1 MTLLRQFVVR
11 LAVGTPEGP
20 YSAALR
26 IWSPAGKSDVYAGV
40 RERSGEM
47 KVSLHA
53 DGTCLAGLTRDF
65 ALREPAALAALGG
78 KRHQSK
84 WQRTTHAGSQFV
96 TPLQFSLPASELR
109 TWRTRSSS
117 DPNITWL
124 PSPAAEHSVIIT
136 CGFSGQL
143 LPDEEWPGRE
153 NGTHLA
159 GSKLL
164 PNGEKLWVLWQYCP
178 TSPLELSMLAE
189 ARTLLSRPGMVH
201 FSAAAGEPTPAPRIL
216 IFKDCPADH
225 LLVILDAA
233 AN

>member
-1 MTLLRQFVVR
+1 MASSHQFVVR
-11 LAVGTPEGP
+11 LAAGTPDGP
-20 YSAALR
+20 YSSVLR

-53 DGTCLAGLTRDF
+53 DGTCLAGLTSDF
-65 ALREPAALAALGG
+65 ALREPEALAALGG

-84 WQRTTHAGSQFV
+84 WKRTTHAGSQFV
-96 TPLQFSLPASELR
+96 TPLQFSLPVSEFR
-109 TWRTRSSS
+109 NWRTRSKR
-117 DPNITWL
+117 DPAITWI
-124 PSPAAEHSVIIT
+124 PAPAADYSVIVT

-143 LPDEEWPGRE
+143 LPNEEWPGRK
-153 NGTHLA
+153 NGTHLI
-159 GSKLL
+159 GTKLL

-189 ARTLLSRPGMVH
+189 ARTLLAQPGMVH
-201 FSAAAGEPTPAPRIL
+201 FTAAANDPVPAPRIL
-216 IFKDCPADH
+216 IFKDCPAEH

-233 AN
+233 AS